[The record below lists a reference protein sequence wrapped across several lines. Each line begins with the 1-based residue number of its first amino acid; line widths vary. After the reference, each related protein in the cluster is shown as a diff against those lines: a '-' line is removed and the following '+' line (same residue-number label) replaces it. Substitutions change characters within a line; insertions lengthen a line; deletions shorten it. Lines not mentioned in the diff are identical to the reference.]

1 VFEKLKARL
10 RDVREPRH
18 FGKVLVAASLI
29 PAAYVIAGLA
39 SDILRGSRILGSN
52 PVKEAEHFLGE
63 WTLRFLVFTLFVT
76 PLRQIFKW
84 KWLARHRRTLGLFA
98 FSYGVMHWLVYVL
111 LDMQLDLQE
120 IVEDV
125 VVRPY
130 ILVGT
135 LALLLMLPLA
145 VTSTRGMIARLGG
158 KNWNRLHKLV
168 YVSAVLGVIH
178 FWMSVKADIEDPLI
192 FASFFAVLFIYRIWK
207 WRQKPSVTAA
217 SASGTP
223 AI

>member
-1 VFEKLKARL
+1 VGEKLLARL
-10 RDVREPRH
+10 RAVREPRH
-18 FGKVLVAASLI
+18 FGKSLVAASLI
-29 PAAYVIAGLA
+29 PAMYVIAGLA

-52 PVKEAEHFLGE
+52 PVKEAEHVLGE
-63 WTLRFLVFTLFVT
+63 WTLRFLIFTLFVT
-76 PLRQIFKW
+76 PLRQIFRW
-84 KWLARHRRTLGLFA
+84 NWLARHRRTLGLFA

-125 VVRPY
+125 VIRPY

-158 KNWNRLHKLV
+158 KNWNRLHRLV

-192 FASFFAVLFIYRIWK
+192 FASFFAALFAYRIWK
-207 WRQKPSVTAA
+207 WRQKTPAA
-217 SASGTP
+217 SAAAGTP